1 MKRTTVIVPGD
12 GSPWL
17 EILNLPT
24 ESIDGKYYED
34 WPKLE
39 EGLNEG
45 KTVCSFNKK
54 GERLFLEGYSTDE
67 SLSIVLDGLLKRE
80 IRDVHLQDKKK
91 KYIINIDVSSNK

>member
-1 MKRTTVIVPGD
+1 MKRTTVVVPGD

-45 KTVCSFNKK
+45 KTVCSFGMCQGSQHNQA
-54 GERLFLEGYSTDE
+54 
-67 SLSIVLDGLLKRE
+67 LSHILKDQTLLP
-80 IRDVHLQDKKK
+80 
-91 KYIINIDVSSNK
+91 KYR

>member
-1 MKRTTVIVPGD
+1 MNRTTVIVTGH
-12 GSPWL
+12 GRPWS

-24 ESIDGKYYED
+24 ESIDGNYYGD

-54 GERLFLEGYSTDE
+54 GERLLLEGYSTDE

-80 IRDVHLQDKKK
+80 IRDVHLQDKK
-91 KYIINIDVSSNK
+91 